1 MTSTTVATGGRHA
14 RTGGVLF
21 SMCLSL
27 VLVVASVSALN
38 LALPELAVGLGA
50 SNTDLTW
57 IADGYTVALA
67 ALVLPLGALGD
78 RIGRR
83 NVLVGG
89 TVVFGIASLAAAL
102 TSGIG
107 TLILLRVVMG
117 VGAAMIMPGTLST
130 ITAAFPPAQRAKG
143 VATWAGFAAAGAII
157 GMLAA
162 GALLERWGWES
173 IFVASA
179 VVAVAAGA
187 SAALLAPNTRE
198 HDHGPFD
205 IAGSIALTLGIGGL
219 VYAIIEGAERGWTEP
234 TTLVGIA
241 LAVIGVVGYVTA
253 DLHHPAPLLD
263 PRLFALR
270 GFQTGALTIVVQFM
284 AVFGFFFVGLQYLQL
299 LLDYSPLASAVALV
313 PVAMVVL
320 PASQITPWL
329 VQRAGVRN
337 VMAFGLVCLA
347 GSVFWLATLEVDSGY
362 TPFLLGLLVAGV
374 GIGVT
379 GSVST
384 SAIVGSLSTDKQG
397 VASAMN
403 DAAREVG
410 SAIGIALMG
419 SVYGS
424 QYRAALPDAP
434 AILPPEIV
442 DAIRDSAAA
451 GIAVA
456 EQVGEIGEPL
466 AVAVRGAFIEG
477 LSASLVVVG
486 VILAAAAVAVFLRAP
501 KHVQAPVDAT
511 APAPAPETALE
522 PALRD

>member
-1 MTSTTVATGGRHA
+1 MTSASVATAGRRA

-38 LALPELAVGLGA
+38 LALPELAVDLGA

-83 NVLVGG
+83 NVLVAG
-89 TVVFGIASLAAAL
+89 TVVFGAASLAAAL
-102 TSGIG
+102 TSGVG
-107 TLILLRVVMG
+107 TLILLRIVMG
-117 VGAAMIMPGTLST
+117 VGAAAIMPGTLST
-130 ITAAFPPAQRAKG
+130 ITAAFPPEQRAKG

-157 GMLAA
+157 GMLTA
-162 GALLERWGWES
+162 GALLERWGWAS
-173 IFVASA
+173 IFVVSTG
-179 VVAVAAGA
+179 VAVAAGL
-187 SAALLAPNTRE
+187 SAVLLAPNTRE
-198 HDHGPFD
+198 RGHGPFD
-205 IAGSIALTLGIGGL
+205 VLGSLALTVGIGGL
-219 VYAIIEGAERGWTEP
+219 VYAIIEGADRGWTEP

-241 LAVIGVVGYVTA
+241 LAVIGGVGYVLA
-253 DLHHPAPLLD
+253 DLRHPAPLLD
-263 PRLFALR
+263 PRLFVLR

-299 LLDYSPLASAVALV
+299 LLGYSPLKAAVALV

-320 PASQITPWL
+320 PASQLTPGL
-329 VQRAGVRN
+329 VRRAGVRN
-337 VMAFGLVCLA
+337 VMTFGLLCLA
-347 GSVFWLATLEVDSGY
+347 GSVFWLATLDVHSGY
-362 TPFLLGLLVAGV
+362 APFLVGLLVAGV
-374 GIGVT
+374 GIGLT

-384 SAIVGSLSTDKQG
+384 SSIVGSLSTDKQG

-410 SAIGIALMG
+410 SAVGIALMG

-424 QYRAALPDAP
+424 HYRDALPEPP
-434 AILPPEIV
+434 AILPADVVE
-442 DAIRDSAAA
+442 AIRDSAAA

-456 EQVGEIGEPL
+456 EQAGAIGEPL
-466 AVAVRGAFIEG
+466 AVAVRQAFIEG
-477 LSASLVVVG
+477 LSASLVVIG
-486 VILAAAAVAVFLRAP
+486 VVLAAAAVVACRRAP
-501 KHVQAPVDAT
+501 KHAEAPGDVAD
-511 APAPAPETALE
+511 PASTTSAALE
-522 PALRD
+522 SVLHP